1 MNQRTTEKLLEASRR
16 IYNSLI
22 RWSVTGIVGVMLMPF
37 GYLNDSILIFALG
50 VTAFVSSFI
59 AISLNLIMIRGINR
73 NMPDD
78 NPPPPSAADYLDFEQ
93 VHRPAETRIEVT
105 SGNTI
110 RLGKYRLTQ
119 MEWAALAESLHRH
132 GWKWTRDGSV
142 RAAGVFANLSS
153 RFPDITKDMTN
164 IEFLEGEPRSLTV
177 SQQGKLWFIEQSPR
191 LRLEDMR

>member
-1 MNQRTTEKLLEASRR
+1 MNQRTAQILIASSER

-22 RWSVTGIVGVMLMPF
+22 RWSVTGIVGIMLMPF
-37 GYLNDSILIFALG
+37 GYLSDNVLVFALG
-50 VTAFVSSFI
+50 VTAFISAFI
-59 AISLNLIMIRGINR
+59 AVSLNIMRINGIKR

-78 NPPPPSAADYLDFEQ
+78 NPPPASAADMLDFEQ
-93 VHRPAETRIEVT
+93 SHRPAETRIEIT
-105 SGNTI
+105 RGNTI

-191 LRLEDMR
+191 LQLEDMR